1 MAVTTIMS
9 NTIHDMLSD
18 NTPFSR
24 LKWRLIS
31 KISYGWKMQ
40 LSNVFKNKF
49 SFLNLRKNIADFQV
63 TPFPC
68 VW

>member
-40 LSNVFKNKF
+40 LSNVF
-49 SFLNLRKNIADFQV
+49 
-63 TPFPC
+63 
-68 VW
+68 